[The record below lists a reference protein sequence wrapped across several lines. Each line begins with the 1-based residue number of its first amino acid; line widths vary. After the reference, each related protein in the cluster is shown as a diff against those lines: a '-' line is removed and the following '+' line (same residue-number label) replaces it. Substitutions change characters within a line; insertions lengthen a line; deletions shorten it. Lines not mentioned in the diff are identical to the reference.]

1 MKQQDRTSYRKE
13 NGDCWSSLERTLQAR
28 EKKNRLCYVPLA
40 MNTAVFIAH
49 GKDFADDRPKLNAEL
64 SLQSTESIL
73 GHFTE

>member
-1 MKQQDRTSYRKE
+1 
-13 NGDCWSSLERTLQAR
+13 
-28 EKKNRLCYVPLA
+28 

-49 GKDFADDRPKLNAEL
+49 GKDFADDRQKLNTEL